1 MSGFFSLMNLAR
13 GLPWKLIG
21 IVAIIASAFVGGCQ
35 HGEKSTT
42 AKWDAARAA
51 TEIQFQ
57 QLVAKQ
63 AQATTQVVTQYVDR
77 VKVVKQ
83 RGADIVKEV
92 NVYVPTQAD
101 AACAVP
107 RGFVRLHDAAAE
119 GVIPDT
125 PSLADASPS
134 GIALST
140 TTATVVDN
148 YGRYHEVAEQLKALQ
163 QWVREQQA
171 LAGGDTQ

>member
-1 MSGFFSLMNLAR
+1 MSGFFSLINLAR
-13 GLPWKLIG
+13 GLPWKPIG
-21 IVAIIASAFVGGCQ
+21 ILAIVASAFVGGCQ
-35 HGEKSTT
+35 HGAKSVT
-42 AKWDAARAA
+42 AKWDAERVE
-51 TEIQFQ
+51 TEIKFH

-77 VKVVKQ
+77 VKAVKQ

-92 NVYVPTQAD
+92 KVYVPTQAD

-107 RGFVRLHDAAAE
+107 RGFVRMHDAAAE
-119 GVIPDT
+119 GVIPDA

-134 GIALST
+134 GVALST
-140 TTATVVDN
+140 TAATVADN
-148 YGRYHEVAEQLKALQ
+148 YGRYHEVAEQLKSLQ